1 MAKVQKTMFQEIK
14 DFVRK
19 EVRTQLAEKI
29 PKKPRDLCRECRQRL
44 SQVEKQMKCIV
55 EEKSSPNNE
64 AEAAVPKKRH
74 YRITGEHL
82 HKIREQFKLTQ
93 EEIALLLETTLTT
106 VNRWERGR
114 VFPCSRMQHKIAEL
128 RSGGKR
134 CAHKRLKEIKGAQ
147 PSEDEKK
154 NESIL

>member
-1 MAKVQKTMFQEIK
+1 MMCQEIK

-19 EVRTQLAEKI
+19 EVRTQLAEKLK
-29 PKKPRDLCRECRQRL
+29 KKPREICRECHQRL
-44 SQVEKQMKCIV
+44 SQVEKQVKTIAS
-55 EEKSSPNNE
+55 EKSSRNV
-64 AEAAVPKKRH
+64 AEGTAPQKRH

-82 HKIREQFKLTQ
+82 HKIREQFDLTQ

-114 VFPCSRMQHKIAEL
+114 VLPCSRMQQRIAEL

-134 CAHKRLKEIKGAQ
+134 SAHRRLKEL
-147 PSEDEKK
+147 KK
-154 NESIL
+154 PQQADNGDKDESILQ